1 MITRCLAWLTPEGS
15 QVSLG
20 AIRSHDNAVSL
31 EACLQTAPLELCSI
45 RREMSFLQPSIHA
58 SMLSGL
64 AFVIPL
70 VAFTGVFAR
79 QALPVGSIL
88 RLTSLILYSPAFASN
103 VRC

>member
-1 MITRCLAWLTPEGS
+1 
-15 QVSLG
+15 VSLG

-79 QALPVGSIL
+79 QALPVGSI